1 MGTWGTGIKSN
12 DTSGDIYD
20 DFFKLYNEGKTV
32 KEISEKL
39 ITENKELIEDKYD
52 SNNFWFALALCQW
65 ESKQLET
72 SLFEKVKKIIE
83 SKTDLVIWKELD
95 ATDAD
100 IKEREIELNKFL
112 TKLQTEKKVAKK
124 IVKTKYYNSIFIKG
138 DCFIFKMID
147 GNYGGAFVLTDEQN
161 TEVGTNF
168 IALTD
173 ISKIEKPTLDDF
185 KKANVYVR
193 RETDVNHLFAKFG
206 KIKIEINDIPQIG
219 MVNAIDFKKE
229 KIEFEKIGNL
239 KLYKQYKIG
248 NSYRGIPLNQLLQ
261 ILPNKENDEKLY
273 GKPKTKIKLSKWTK
287 WHWL

>member
-39 ITENKELIEDKYD
+39 IIENKELIEDKYE
-52 SNNFWFALALCQW
+52 SNNFWFTLALCQW
-65 ESKQLET
+65 ECKQLET
-72 SLFEKVKKIIE
+72 SLFEKVKEIIE

-100 IKEREIELNKFL
+100 IKEREIELNKFQ
-112 TKLQTEKKVAKK
+112 TKLQTERKVAKK
-124 IVKTKYYNSIFIKG
+124 IIKTKYYNSIFIKG

-161 TEVGTNF
+161 TEIGANF

-173 ISKIEKPTLDDF
+173 ISKTEKPTIEDF
-185 KKANVYVR
+185 KEAKVYIR
-193 RETDVNHLFAKFG
+193 REKDVNHFFAKFG
-206 KIKIEINDIPQIG
+206 KIKIEVNDIPQIG

-229 KIEFEKIGNL
+229 KIEFETIGNL
-239 KLYKQYKIG
+239 KLYRQYKPG
-248 NSYRGIPLNQLLQ
+248 NSYRGIPWNQLLQ
-261 ILPNKENDEKLY
+261 ILPNKENDEKQY
-273 GKPKTKIKLSKWTK
+273 GKPKTKIKISKWTK